1 MSWFSDLTSKFNED
15 FTTKFNEKFNEV
27 TEQAKSA
34 LHVNPEMIEKLTLTT
49 PELAAERKRLEEE
62 EKRKEHIKDCLADL
76 LPWQTRDPERDI
88 LVEECKEAIMK
99 LSSDEASFKG
109 PFLMPDMKVK
119 LEDDKKKDG
128 EEDDEDSDD
137 DEEEEENAKKRMEAV
152 KPSKESLEKLSKL
165 EPLPKLLQHF
175 DLDAHV
181 GLIERLLAEDPMLVK
196 MQSKLSGKL
205 DLRLYGI
212 R

>member
-62 EKRKEHIKDCLADL
+62 EKRKEYIKDCLAGL

-99 LSSDEASFKG
+99 LSSDEVSFKG

-128 EEDDEDSDD
+128 EEGDEDSD
-137 DEEEEENAKKRMEAV
+137 EEVEAEKKLEAM

-181 GLIERLLAEDPMLVK
+181 GLIERLLTEDPMLVK

-212 R
+212 C